1 VRGCIRK
8 FFLVRAIMKV
18 VRNTVKDVKF
28 TFTMKGYSVLVV
40 VWH

>member
-1 VRGCIRK
+1 
-8 FFLVRAIMKV
+8 V
-18 VRNTVKDVKF
+18 VRNTVKDAKF